1 MSSALEKARQNLAKK
16 KEDGAAAAATGAA
29 AAAAGSDEKATGTK
43 HKRLLPLEL
52 IDKCIGSRLW
62 IVMKGD
68 KEFVGTLTGFDSHVN
83 MVLEDVTEYEVTSE
97 GKRAIKRDQILLNGN
112 NVAILVPGG
121 DPEKAEV
128 VDA

>member
-1 MSSALEKARQNLAKK
+1 MSSALEKARKNLAKK
-16 KEDGAAAAATGAA
+16 KEESAKGDGASASAAAPA
-29 AAAAGSDEKATGTK
+29 DEKAAGTK
-43 HKRLLPLEL
+43 RKRLLPLEL

-83 MVLEDVTEYEVTSE
+83 MVLEDVIEYEVTGD

-121 DPEKAEV
+121 DPEKAET
-128 VDA
+128 VDG

>member
-52 IDKCIGSRLW
+52 VDKCIGSRLW